1 MSYIVLRDA
10 SASLLEASPFDDPDG
25 KPLPAAASWAAWDQ
39 SPLGGNGVAAALVST
54 LVGFLLLGVAWG
66 LWNGYS
72 LQYFVVEVFVRSPLY
87 RDSILTVSVLTNAA
101 GFWWALRTD
110 RERFARGVVAVVL
123 LAVPVIVWLQTL
135 NVYDR

>member
-1 MSYIVLRDA
+1 MKR
-10 SASLLEASPFDDPDG
+10 FDTV
-25 KPLPAAASWAAWDQ
+25 
-39 SPLGGNGVAAALVST
+39 GGGVAAALVST
-54 LVGFLLLGVAWG
+54 LVGFLLLGTVWG
-66 LWNGYS
+66 LWNGFS

-87 RDSILTVSVLTNAA
+87 RDSILTVSVLTNAV

>member
-1 MSYIVLRDA
+1 
-10 SASLLEASPFDDPDG
+10 
-25 KPLPAAASWAAWDQ
+25 
-39 SPLGGNGVAAALVST
+39 VST

>member
-1 MSYIVLRDA
+1 MKR
-10 SASLLEASPFDDPDG
+10 FDTVG
-25 KPLPAAASWAAWDQ
+25 S
-39 SPLGGNGVAAALVST
+39 GVAAALLST
-54 LVGFLLLGVAWG
+54 LAGFLLLGTVWG
-66 LWNGYS
+66 LWNGFS

-87 RDSILTVSVLTNAA
+87 RDSILTVSVLTNAV

>member
-1 MSYIVLRDA
+1 MKR
-10 SASLLEASPFDDPDG
+10 FDTVG
-25 KPLPAAASWAAWDQ
+25 AGA
-39 SPLGGNGVAAALVST
+39 AAALAST
-54 LVGFLLLGVAWG
+54 LAGFLLLGTVWG
-66 LWNGYS
+66 LWNGFS

-87 RDSILTVSVLTNAA
+87 RDSILTVSVLTNAV

>member
-1 MSYIVLRDA
+1 MKR
-10 SASLLEASPFDDPDG
+10 FDTVG
-25 KPLPAAASWAAWDQ
+25 T
-39 SPLGGNGVAAALVST
+39 GVAAALGST

-87 RDSILTVSVLTNAA
+87 RDSILTVSVLTNAV

>member
-1 MSYIVLRDA
+1 
-10 SASLLEASPFDDPDG
+10 
-25 KPLPAAASWAAWDQ
+25 
-39 SPLGGNGVAAALVST
+39 VAAALVST

>member
-1 MSYIVLRDA
+1 MKRFDTVGAGLA
-10 SASLLEASPFDDPDG
+10 AGLL
-25 KPLPAAASWAAWDQ
+25 
-39 SPLGGNGVAAALVST
+39 ST
-54 LVGFLLLGVAWG
+54 LLGFVLLGAVWG

-72 LQYFVVEVFVRSPLY
+72 LQYFVVEVFYRSPLY
-87 RDSILTVSVLTNAA
+87 RDSILTVSVLTNAV

-135 NVYDR
+135 NAYAR